1 MKKNKLPLE
10 SLACVNDECEA
21 YGQKGQGNLRV
32 RKVYSK
38 DEIRYLRCSLCGKEF
53 SERKGTALWNC
64 KLREKKAIGVAE
76 QLSEGTCF
84 EGTARLLRVSV
95 GAVQRL
101 AGCLGKHGQ
110 KFHDERVRHL
120 PSTALQ
126 ADERWGYAGSKS
138 QPQWEAEVID
148 PKSRLV
154 VERALGKRDETL
166 IETVLRGAAARV
178 SYPQGVVLFSDGEHS
193 YKTRFLKVFGTPYQP
208 SRKAQRGRWP
218 SLRYRIGRRQA
229 HVRILKKRQGKRL
242 VEVSVQLAHGS
253 HKRLEREL
261 HRLGYNQPNTSAI
274 ERRNGTARRM
284 DAFCIRKSL
293 AFARRPESR
302 NANGVWSMTV
312 YNWVRANRSLRKV
325 LPQPQ
330 GKKLYQTRS
339 PAMAAGLT
347 HFLWSVEDILR
358 YQPFPPKAVR

>member
-21 YGQKGQGNLRV
+21 YGQKGQSNLRV

-38 DEIRYLRCSLCGKEF
+38 DELRYLRCNRCGKEF
-53 SERKGTALWNC
+53 SERKGTALWNT
-64 KLREKKAIGVAE
+64 KLREKKALEIAE
-76 QLSEGTCF
+76 QLAEGTCY

-101 AGCLGKHGQ
+101 AVCLGEHGKQ
-110 KFHDERVRHL
+110 FHDERVRNL
-120 PSTALQ
+120 PLTALQ
-126 ADERWGYAGSKS
+126 ADERWGYAGRKQ

-148 PKSRLV
+148 PKSRFV
-154 VERALGKRDETL
+154 VERAVGKRNETL
-166 IETVLRGAAARV
+166 IERVLSGAAARV

-193 YKTRFLKVFGTPYQP
+193 YQTLFPKVFGAPYQP
-208 SRKAQRGRWP
+208 ARKGRRGRQP
-218 SLRYRIGRRQA
+218 DLRYRIGRRQA
-229 HVRILKKRQGKRL
+229 HVRVVKKRQGKRL
-242 VEVSVQLAHGS
+242 VEVSVHLAHGS
-253 HKRLEREL
+253 QKRLQREL
-261 HRLGYNQPNTSAI
+261 HRLGYNQPNTSAV

-284 DAFCIRKSL
+284 DAYSVRKSL

-302 NANGVWSMTV
+302 DANGAWAMTV
-312 YNWVRANRSLRKV
+312 YNWSRANRSLRKP

-330 GKKLYQTRS
+330 DRKRYEKRS

-358 YQPFPPKAVR
+358 YQPFPPAAVR

>member
-1 MKKNKLPLE
+1 MIRNKLPLE
-10 SLACVNDECEA
+10 SLACVNDACEA
-21 YGQKGQGNLRV
+21 YGVKGSGNLRV
-32 RKVYSK
+32 RKVYGK
-38 DEIRYLRCSLCGKEF
+38 DAIRYLRCNRCTEEF

-64 KLREKKAIGVAE
+64 KLPEEKAVGVAE
-76 QLSEGTCF
+76 QLCEGTCF
-84 EGTARLLRVSV
+84 EATARLLRVSV

-101 AGCLGKHGQ
+101 AGCLGKHAQ
-110 KFHDERVRHL
+110 RFHDERVRNL

-126 ADERWGYAGSKS
+126 ADERWGYAGSKK

-166 IETVLRGAAARV
+166 LEKVLRGAAARV
-178 SYPQGVVLFSDGEHS
+178 SYPQGIVLFSDGEHS
-193 YKTRFLKVFGTPYQP
+193 YQTLFSKVFGTPYQP
-208 SRKAQRGRWP
+208 KRNGSRGRP
-218 SLRYRIGRRQA
+218 PNLRYRTQRRQA
-229 HVRILKKRQGKRL
+229 HVRIIKKRQGKRL

-253 HKRLEREL
+253 NKRLQREL
-261 HRLGYNQPNTSAI
+261 QRLGYNQPNTSAV

-284 DAFCIRKSL
+284 DAFSIRKSL

-302 NANGVWSMTV
+302 NANGAWAMTV
-312 YNWVRANRSLRKV
+312 YNWVRANRSLRKL

-330 GKKLYQTRS
+330 GKKRYEKRS

-358 YQPFPPKAVR
+358 YQPFLPKAMR